1 MWGWAAGRG
10 GLQLQPEEPGD
21 ADRSGTTWIAGHTAN
36 HAVQPALSD
45 MRCPSFGSS
54 PHPRGSPCTP
64 PKGVSQPVSLPGPL
78 CTSVSSAG
86 QTAASRPPPPISFFI
101 SIIFYSQP
109 NHPVF
114 WISISTRIIFIM
126 RMQVHTCVQCTAVQV
141 RDGSSAAYGANEIPS
156 LIIFLQFII

>member
-21 ADRSGTTWIAGHTAN
+21 ADRSGTTWIAGHTAK

-45 MRCPSFGSS
+45 MWCPSFGSS
-54 PHPRGSPCTP
+54 PRPRGSPCTP

-86 QTAASRPPPPISFFI
+86 QTAASRPPPAISLCI
-101 SIIFYSQP
+101 AMIFYSKP
-109 NHPVF
+109 NRPFFLDFHLDPYYFYYAHAGAHV
-114 WISISTRIIFIM
+114 
-126 RMQVHTCVQCTAVQV
+126 CTAYSGTGSGWLKRGLWCQ
-141 RDGSSAAYGANEIPS
+141 RDSVACLP
-156 LIIFLQFII
+156 